1 MLVNTSFS
9 PGAGITLVGIGDSA
23 GKRKNAPEANFRQAF
38 KDVSVDDAVILL
50 AHRPDIVHISSKME
64 VMLQLSGHTH
74 GGMILGFDRIVRK
87 VNGGFV
93 SGKYIVGNTR
103 LYVSNGTGIWSG
115 FPIRLG
121 RNAEITLIKLE
132 RD

>member
-1 MLVNTSFS
+1 
-9 PGAGITLVGIGDSA
+9 
-23 GKRKNAPEANFRQAF
+23 
-38 KDVSVDDAVILL
+38 
-50 AHRPDIVHISSKME
+50 
-64 VMLQLSGHTH
+64 MLQLSGHTH
-74 GGMILGFDRIVRK
+74 GGMISGFDRIVRK

-93 SGKYIVGNTR
+93 SGKYTVGNTR

-121 RNAEITLIKLE
+121 RKAEITLIKLE